1 MNRRK
6 SETIGLFLLILG
18 LIGIFLAV
26 VFYRSNIER
35 RLPKLETSEI
45 NTALRGNIITKDGFS
60 VTGSQKL
67 YKVTLDVRNIDP
79 DKKDLF
85 IRLYCI
91 YSGDD
96 EKSVRKVIDQAK
108 GAVTLS
114 YKIDARG
121 AAYLQE
127 LSRKLYKKKI
137 FISYED
143 PNTGVAVLRDMNIVE
158 SGESRQYVAAN
169 ALTPM
174 IGYVKKIEKDGI
186 TKTQGVKGV
195 EKAYEYYISPI
206 QDAKLLGPKD
216 IGNNIILTSDSNLAN
231 RVDGYDVIL
240 NASLKFQTRLEQ
252 IIDEKKEFLNA
263 KEIIVGVMDSKTGG
277 LLAFASTSR
286 YDPSNI
292 RKQDYKFLNSS
303 ATEYAYEVG
312 SVFKPFIFAVLLAN
326 DKINPLERINTY
338 NGVYQLGKR
347 TIKDT
352 HPEPFLTAEDII
364 VYSSNIGMIQ
374 IVQRLDGA
382 QIYSGLQ
389 SFGFT
394 QKTGIDMPYEQVGNM
409 PPVAKL
415 NSQIYKAT
423 ISYGYGLQATFIQL
437 LKAYNVF
444 NNKGVMVTPK
454 VVDSLY
460 KDGKFY
466 VVNDPKPVTVLS
478 AEAAERMK
486 RILIKTVEIGTG
498 KRAKIEGLEIGGKTG
513 TAHIAT
519 TGGYGNTYNGSFFGF
534 ANDSRGNSYTIGVL
548 TREPKKPYYY
558 FGAQSALPTFRAAV
572 ELMVEEGFLKPDEN
586 LTAPQTATTPE
597 SIAAAANATQKQPV
611 QTNQDKKQT
620 AAKAKK

>member
-1 MNRRK
+1 LNQRK
-6 SETIGLFLLILG
+6 SKTIALFAFILFF
-18 LIGIFLAV
+18 ICIFLAV
-26 VFYRSNIER
+26 IFYRANIER
-35 RLPKLETSEI
+35 RLPKLETSDI

-60 VTGSQKL
+60 ITGSQKL
-67 YKVTLDVRNIDP
+67 YKVMIDTRNIDP

-85 IRLYCI
+85 IKLYCI

-96 EKSVRKVIDQAK
+96 IKRVTKIINSQK

-114 YKIDARG
+114 YKIDAKG

-127 LSRKLYKKKI
+127 LSKKLYRKKI
-137 FISYED
+137 FIPYED
-143 PNTGVAVLRDMNIVE
+143 PNTGAAILRNMSIIE
-158 SGESRQYVAAN
+158 SGESRQYVAAD

-174 IGYVKKIEKDGI
+174 IGYVKKVEKDGI
-186 TKTQGVKGV
+186 TKTEGVKGV
-195 EKAYEYYISPI
+195 EKAYEYYISSI
-206 QDAKLLGPKD
+206 QDAKLIGPKD

-231 RVDGYDVIL
+231 RVDGYDIIL

-263 KEIIVGVMDSKTGG
+263 KEIIVGIMDSKTGG
-277 LLAFASTSR
+277 LLALASTSR
-286 YDPSNI
+286 YSPSNI
-292 RKQDYKFLNSS
+292 RKQDYKSLNSS

-312 SVFKPFIFAVLLAN
+312 SVFKPFIFALLLAN

-374 IVQRLDGA
+374 IAQRLDGS
-382 QIYSGLQ
+382 QIYSGLLN
-389 SFGFT
+389 FGFT

-460 KDGKFY
+460 KDGKFF
-466 VVNDPKPVTVLS
+466 VVNDPKPV
-478 AEAAERMK
+478 EAISQEVAERMK

-498 KRAKIEGLEIGGKTG
+498 KRAKVEGLEIGGKTG

-519 TGGYGNTYNGSFFGF
+519 TGGYANTYNGSFFGF
-534 ANDSRGNSYTIGVL
+534 VNDSQGNSYTIGVL
-548 TREPKKPYYY
+548 AREPKKPYYY

-572 ELMVEEGFLKPDEN
+572 ELMIEEGFLKPDEN
-586 LTAPQTATTPE
+586 LTASEQAAPPTENTEKKATSSKP
-597 SIAAAANATQKQPV
+597 
-611 QTNQDKKQT
+611 
-620 AAKAKK
+620 KAKQKK